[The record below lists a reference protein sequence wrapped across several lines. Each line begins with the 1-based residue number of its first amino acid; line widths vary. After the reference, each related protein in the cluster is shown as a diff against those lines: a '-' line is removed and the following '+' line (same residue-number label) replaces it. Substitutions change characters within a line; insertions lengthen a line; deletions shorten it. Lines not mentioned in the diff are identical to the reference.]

1 MKQLVTKIAKS
12 KSLFFAVL
20 AVLFLQQTYA
30 QEVSS
35 SIDTT
40 QLKIGEQFRYQIKV
54 EANKDF
60 PVVFPE
66 GQTFMPLEMV
76 EAYQID
82 TTRLKDNK
90 TWQLTREYA
99 LTQWDSGSYVIPKQ
113 KIIVNDQSLF
123 TDSIKVEVATVVVDT
138 TKQALFPIKPTI
150 EIEEPSSF
158 PWWILWLILVIAA
171 VAGLVLLFLKL
182 RQRKIE
188 REQQIPPYEKAID
201 TLKKLDES
209 QALERGEMKEY
220 YSTLTLAV
228 KRYIDEKIDERALES
243 TTEELIQHLNELK
256 ANKSILV
263 KHKVINDLQD
273 ILRRADLIKFAGG
286 GMDKLTAKADRQ
298 LIEEDINSIK
308 DSIPEPTEEELLKDE
323 AYAEA
328 RKKKETRTKIIA
340 GLVGVI
346 LVVVI
351 ANFAFFDN
359 KGFEYVKDVVIH
371 DTAEELLEKYWIES
385 EYGNPPVYMITPEV
399 LVRQEV
405 DSTNVPPMAISQ
417 LFKGNSGEHFK
428 LGRIEDDLNIDL
440 FTFHNNSNVDLAID
454 FDDLGSVQASLL
466 ENKGAK
472 NIIIKQEKFTTA
484 DGSEGAKIFGSFNI
498 EDPVSKQIEMK
509 SYVQLYF
516 ASEQGSNVSIFVSTT
531 DEDEGFEEIT
541 NRIIN
546 SIEFN
551 REN

>member
-12 KSLFFAVL
+12 KSLFFTVL

-188 REQQIPPYEKAID
+188 REKQIPPYEKAID

-323 AYAEA
+323 
-328 RKKKETRTKIIA
+328 
-340 GLVGVI
+340 
-346 LVVVI
+346 
-351 ANFAFFDN
+351 
-359 KGFEYVKDVVIH
+359 
-371 DTAEELLEKYWIES
+371 LES
-385 EYGNPPVYMITPEV
+385 
-399 LVRQEV
+399 
-405 DSTNVPPMAISQ
+405 
-417 LFKGNSGEHFK
+417 SGSDC
-428 LGRIEDDLNIDL
+428 R
-440 FTFHNNSNVDLAID
+440 V
-454 FDDLGSVQASLL
+454 
-466 ENKGAK
+466 
-472 NIIIKQEKFTTA
+472 
-484 DGSEGAKIFGSFNI
+484 
-498 EDPVSKQIEMK
+498 
-509 SYVQLYF
+509 
-516 ASEQGSNVSIFVSTT
+516 
-531 DEDEGFEEIT
+531 
-541 NRIIN
+541 
-546 SIEFN
+546 
-551 REN
+551 

>member
-82 TTRLKDNK
+82 TTRLKDNQ

-371 DTAEELLEKYWIES
+371 DTAEELLEKDWIES

>member
-54 EANKDF
+54 EANKDL

-82 TTRLKDNK
+82 TTRLKDNQ

-171 VAGLVLLFLKL
+171 VAGLMLLFLKL

>member
-20 AVLFLQQTYA
+20 AMLFLQQTYA

-82 TTRLKDNK
+82 TTRLKDNQ

-243 TTEELIQHLNELK
+243 TTEELIQHLK
-256 ANKSILV
+256 IM
-263 KHKVINDLQD
+263 IN
-273 ILRRADLIKFAGG
+273 I
-286 GMDKLTAKADRQ
+286 
-298 LIEEDINSIK
+298 
-308 DSIPEPTEEELLKDE
+308 
-323 AYAEA
+323 
-328 RKKKETRTKIIA
+328 
-340 GLVGVI
+340 
-346 LVVVI
+346 
-351 ANFAFFDN
+351 
-359 KGFEYVKDVVIH
+359 
-371 DTAEELLEKYWIES
+371 
-385 EYGNPPVYMITPEV
+385 
-399 LVRQEV
+399 
-405 DSTNVPPMAISQ
+405 
-417 LFKGNSGEHFK
+417 
-428 LGRIEDDLNIDL
+428 
-440 FTFHNNSNVDLAID
+440 
-454 FDDLGSVQASLL
+454 
-466 ENKGAK
+466 
-472 NIIIKQEKFTTA
+472 
-484 DGSEGAKIFGSFNI
+484 
-498 EDPVSKQIEMK
+498 
-509 SYVQLYF
+509 
-516 ASEQGSNVSIFVSTT
+516 
-531 DEDEGFEEIT
+531 
-541 NRIIN
+541 
-546 SIEFN
+546 
-551 REN
+551 

>member
-20 AVLFLQQTYA
+20 AMLFLQQAYA

-82 TTRLKDNK
+82 TTRLKDNQ

-323 AYAEA
+323 AYAEEKR
-328 RKKKETRTKIIA
+328 RKKKKRTIIISVA
-340 GLVGVI
+340 LG
-346 LVVVI
+346 
-351 ANFAFFDN
+351 FAIGFIGIFTIIGI
-359 KGFEYVKDVVIH
+359 KGYNAVKDQLLG
-371 DTAEELLEKYWIES
+371 TPTKELLEGDWVKS
-385 EYGNPPVYMITPEV
+385 EYGFPSVTVSTPAVLTRIKEPVKMTFGKQTLEMEVFNYGPE
-399 LVRQEV
+399 LG
-405 DSTNVPPMAISQ
+405 DFHIMLSTMPIP
-417 LFKGNSGEHFK
+417 SG
-428 LGRIEDDLNIDL
+428 
-440 FTFHNNSNVDLAID
+440 ID
-454 FDDLGSVQASLL
+454 FNLNGTVDGILN
-466 ENKGAK
+466 EMEKNGAR
-472 NIIIKQEKFTTA
+472 NIIMKDEKFTTA
-484 DGSEGAKIFGSFNI
+484 TGQEGIKVFGSAVYKNPLLDRDQTKEYLILNLFEN
-498 EDPVSKQIEMK
+498 
-509 SYVQLYF
+509 
-516 ASEQGSNVSIFVSTT
+516 G
-531 DEDEGFEEIT
+531 GFEQVTVIYNKGDEYAEEIA

>member
-20 AVLFLQQTYA
+20 ATLFLQQTYA

-66 GQTFMPLEMV
+66 GQTFLPLEMV
-76 EAYQID
+76 EAYKID
-82 TTRLKDNK
+82 TTRLEDNK

-182 RQRKIE
+182 RQRKID

-308 DSIPEPTEEELLKDE
+308 DSIPEPTEEELLQDE

-371 DTAEELLEKYWIES
+371 DTAEELLEKDWIES

-405 DSTNVPPMAISQ
+405 DSANVPTRQFPESESS
-417 LFKGNSGEHFK
+417 LSGEIFAYGNLEDELFIK
-428 LGRIEDDLNIDL
+428 LNTLNTGLDSSL
-440 FTFHNNSNVDLAID
+440 TFDK
-454 FDDLGSVQASLL
+454 SLEAQTDRL
-466 ENKGAK
+466 EAAGAK
-472 NIIIKQEKFTTA
+472 NIIFKDEKFTTA
-484 DGSEGAKIFGSFNI
+484 DGSEGVKIFGSFNI

-516 ASEQGSNVSIFVSTT
+516 AAQGGNSVSIFVSTT

>member
-20 AVLFLQQTYA
+20 AMLFLQQTYA

-82 TTRLKDNK
+82 TTRLKDNQ

-328 RKKKETRTKIIA
+328 RKKRETRTKIIA

-371 DTAEELLEKYWIES
+371 DTAEELLEKDWIES

>member
-66 GQTFMPLEMV
+66 GQTFLPLEMV

-82 TTRLKDNK
+82 TTRLKDNQ

>member
-20 AVLFLQQTYA
+20 AMLFLQQAYA

-82 TTRLKDNK
+82 TTRLKDNQ

-263 KHKVINDLQD
+263 KHKVIHDLQD

-498 EDPVSKQIEMK
+498 EDPVSKKIEMK
-509 SYVQLYF
+509 SYVHLYF
-516 ASEQGSNVSIFVSTT
+516 AAQGGNSVSIFVSTT